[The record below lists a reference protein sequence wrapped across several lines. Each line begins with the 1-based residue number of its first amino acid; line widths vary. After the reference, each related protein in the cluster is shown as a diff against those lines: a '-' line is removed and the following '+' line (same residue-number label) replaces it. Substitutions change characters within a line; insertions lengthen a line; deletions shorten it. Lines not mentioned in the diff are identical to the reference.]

1 MDNNQAMNH
10 EDEIEIDVVAILMD
24 LWRKLPLIIV
34 VGIITAALGFGYSS
48 FKLVPMYQSSTSM
61 YVLPRT
67 TDVTTLT
74 ATDIQI
80 GSLLTSDY
88 AEIIK
93 SRNVL
98 EKVIEKLE
106 LNMSTGALAA
116 EISVNI
122 PEQTRMVYITVKDSS
137 PVNAMKI
144 ADAVREIS
152 SEVIRDS
159 MNIEAVNVVD
169 TANLPTGKCSPSIPK
184 YTLLGGIAG
193 IFLMCAFFVIRFIL
207 NDSIRTPEDI
217 EKSLG
222 LSVLAVVPSNPNI
235 KKSKKNKK

>member
-10 EDEIEIDVVAILMD
+10 EDEIEIDVIAILMD

-34 VGIITAALGFGYSS
+34 VGVITAALGFGYSS

-98 EKVIEKLE
+98 EKVIE
-106 LNMSTGALAA
+106 
-116 EISVNI
+116 
-122 PEQTRMVYITVKDSS
+122 
-137 PVNAMKI
+137 
-144 ADAVREIS
+144 S
-152 SEVIRDS
+152 SENEHIRSRSGD
-159 MNIEAVNVVD
+159 
-169 TANLPTGKCSPSIPK
+169 
-184 YTLLGGIAG
+184 Y
-193 IFLMCAFFVIRFIL
+193 R
-207 NDSIRTPEDI
+207 R
-217 EKSLG
+217 
-222 LSVLAVVPSNPNI
+222 
-235 KKSKKNKK
+235 NKQ